1 MAMYPAGEGEL
12 EDDAR
17 RPSWWGLSPGG
28 SLLSK
33 IAIAAAVLLGAY
45 LIIDFLREAYTNWL
59 WFSSLGLRS
68 VYSTVLFTRVWLYI
82 VGLAVSGTALAFTYR
97 TAFRAAWGPPVLP
110 FSDWA
115 FTWIRRGIIGGVI
128 AMGTIIA
135 FSFASGLANR
145 YEVFLLFMNATDF
158 GITDPHFGIDVGF
171 YMFTMPML
179 HTIQGWLMGLAIVL
193 IVTTAGIYLLVFSA
207 RGVNPVFGV
216 RARGQ
221 LAITGAFLMAT
232 IAFAH
237 FLDRYETLFS
247 PFGAVTGTAYADVNA
262 RLPALLLL
270 TVIALISGAIM
281 LFALRVQNLRQSLR
295 LILAAFGLWVFA
307 ALVAG
312 LVWPAL
318 TQRLAVSPS
327 ELQRERPYIE
337 RNIEWTRLGFD
348 LERIDVRPYDVHEET
363 LAADVAANPETMQ
376 NIRLWDPRPLESVL
390 NQLQH
395 LRLYY
400 SFLDVDVDRYIVDGD
415 YRQVL
420 VGAREMFQSGLDPT
434 AQNWVNRT
442 LIYTHG
448 YGLVVS
454 TATDFSQSGQP
465 NFILRDV
472 PPSGS
477 FEIAQPRIYY
487 GEGYGLDSADYAD
500 RLSLDDET
508 EAELRAGIITNDAII
523 VNTTEPQFD
532 RPAGDESA
540 TPEFIDTYD
549 GAGGVA
555 LPSFFRRA
563 AYAWELL
570 DANVLLSRQFT
581 PESRVLYR
589 RNIADRVATVAPF
602 LELDDDPYLVIHDDR
617 LYWIQDAFM
626 TSDRLPYSGR
636 IGADRVG
643 PNSEFESFT
652 RPFNYIRNSVKVVVD
667 AYNGSMDF
675 YSLETGG
682 PDPLLE
688 VYRNIFPTLFTPIE
702 EMPPALREHIR
713 YPEELLRA
721 QAEIFLQYHMTDA
734 KEFFLKED
742 EWQLAEEVVGVD
754 VPVNPD
760 NPNGEARPRN
770 RTITPYYVI
779 MKLPGADAE
788 EFVLIL
794 PFTPKE
800 KPNLVAWMAARSD
813 GAEYGETIVFE
824 FPKDR
829 LFNGPSQI
837 EARIDNDPTIS
848 EQFTLWNQSGSQV
861 LRGNLLVIP
870 IGEALLYAE
879 PIYLQAESLAFPE
892 LKRVILAT
900 NDRVVMEPTLDEA
913 VASLLGDRAQAATGT
928 LGGLEREELERI
940 LDDLVEAVESLQGD
954 TQMLEQSLDALRD
967 LTRESN

>member
-17 RPSWWGLSPGG
+17 RSSWRGLLLG
-28 SLLSK
+28 SLLSR

-82 VGLAVSGTALAFTYR
+82 VGLAVSGTALAIVYR

-115 FTWIRRGIIGGVI
+115 FTWIRRGIIGGII

-171 YMFTMPML
+171 YMFMMPML

-207 RGVNPVFGV
+207 RGVNPVFSV
-216 RARGQ
+216 RARAQ

-232 IAFAH
+232 IALAH

-281 LFALRVQNLRQSLR
+281 LFALRVQNLQQSLR
-295 LILAAFGLWVFA
+295 LILAAFGLWVCA
-307 ALVAG
+307 ALAAG
-312 LVWPAL
+312 LLWPAL

-376 NIRLWDPRPLESVL
+376 NIRLWDPRPLELVL

-400 SFLDVDVDRYIVDGD
+400 SFLDVDVDRYVVDGD

-420 VGAREMFQSGLDPT
+420 VGAREMFQSGLDDS

-487 GEGYGLDSADYAD
+487 GEGYGLDAPDYAD
-500 RLSLDDET
+500 RLSLDPET

-549 GAGGVA
+549 GDGGVV

-626 TSDRLPYSGR
+626 TSDRLPYSRR

-643 PNSEFESFT
+643 PNGEFESFT

-675 YSLETGG
+675 YALETGG
-682 PDPLLE
+682 PDPLLQ

-702 EMPPALREHIR
+702 EMPQALREHIR

-721 QAEIFLQYHMTDA
+721 QAETFLQYHMTDT

-760 NPNGEARPRN
+760 DPSGEARPRN

-779 MKLPGADAE
+779 MKLPGGDAE

-913 VASLLGDRAQAATGT
+913 VASLLGTRTQAATGT

-954 TQMLEQSLDALRD
+954 TQMLEQSLDSLRD